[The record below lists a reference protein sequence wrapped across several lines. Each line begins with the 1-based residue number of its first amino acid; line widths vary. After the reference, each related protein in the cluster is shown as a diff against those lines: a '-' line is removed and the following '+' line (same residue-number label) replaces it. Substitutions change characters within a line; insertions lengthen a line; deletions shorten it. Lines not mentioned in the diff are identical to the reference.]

1 MIYDLSNLSSLS
13 NKIEP
18 VQYNAALAIM
28 GAIGGTSKEKL
39 YQELDFESLK
49 DKRWFR
55 QLCYLYKIVSTKPPI
70 YLYDLI
76 PPF

>member
-1 MIYDLSNLSSLS
+1 MIYDLPNLSSLS

-55 QLCYLYKIVSTKPPI
+55 QLCYLYKTT
-70 YLYDLI
+70 YLSL
-76 PPF
+76 